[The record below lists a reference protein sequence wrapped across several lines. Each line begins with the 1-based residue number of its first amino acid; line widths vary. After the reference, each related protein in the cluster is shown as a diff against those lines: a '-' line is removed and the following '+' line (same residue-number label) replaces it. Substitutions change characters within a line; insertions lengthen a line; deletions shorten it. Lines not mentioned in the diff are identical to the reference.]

1 MQGLKPRIS
10 DSQERG
16 SKEPLFHHHL
26 KGRLAHT
33 FVLFSKRCET
43 MAVIV
48 IEFPGLNR
56 KVSRLCGSFH
66 DPLRSKGQIN

>member
-1 MQGLKPRIS
+1 
-10 DSQERG
+10 
-16 SKEPLFHHHL
+16 
-26 KGRLAHT
+26 
-33 FVLFSKRCET
+33 
-43 MAVIV
+43 VIV